1 MRPVD
6 YLRLI
11 LRTLLAYGGRS
22 LLTTLGIAIGIAAV
36 VLLTA
41 IGDGGKRF
49 VLDQF
54 TQFGTH
60 LIAVIPGKSQTFGLS
75 GAVIGTTRP
84 LTLAD
89 ARALERLPEIEAL
102 TPMVMG
108 NVELEIDGRTRRTT
122 LFGVGPQMPR
132 VWRFPV
138 ASGRFLSPGNRL
150 FAVLGTTV
158 RHALLPR
165 RPALGKR
172 IRIAGQGYRIIGIMT
187 SKGKVLGF
195 DMNDAV
201 YVPVE
206 RALALF
212 DREGL
217 MEIDLL
223 YHPHL
228 DSRTVA
234 RKIRRVLIRRHGQED
249 FTLITQ
255 KQMLETLGS
264 VLDVLTL
271 AVAALG
277 GISLVVGGIGIFT
290 LQTVAVTERRSEIG
304 LLRALG
310 ARRRQILVLFLGEA
324 LSLALLGAAAG
335 VSTGAIGVWIIAWRV
350 KEIPATLQPDYAL
363 LALATAVGVGL
374 LAGALP
380 AWRAARLDPI
390 VSLRAE

>member
-1 MRPVD
+1 MRLGD
-6 YLRLI
+6 YLWLI
-11 LRTLLAYGGRS
+11 LRTLLAYGSRS

-41 IGDGGKRF
+41 IGDGVKRF

-89 ARALERLPEIEAL
+89 ARALGRLPEIEAV

-138 ASGRFLSPGNRL
+138 ASGRFLPSGNRP

-158 RHALLPR
+158 RHTLLPR

-172 IRIAGQGYRIIGIMT
+172 IRIAGQGYRIIGIMS

-206 RALALF
+206 RGLALF

-228 DSRTVA
+228 DSQAVA

-290 LQTVAVTERRSEIG
+290 LQTVAVTERHSEIG

-310 ARRRQILVLFLGEA
+310 ARRRQILVLFLGES
-324 LSLALLGAAAG
+324 LSLALLGATVGVLMGAG
-335 VSTGAIGVWIIAWRV
+335 GAWLIAWWV
-350 KEIPATLQPDYAL
+350 KEIPATLQPGYAL
-363 LALATAVGVGL
+363 LALAMAVGVGL

-380 AWRAARLDPI
+380 AWRAAGLDPI